1 VTISSTGEKCTLVLL
16 WNQKTNQ
23 ESDVINILVSKQL
36 LKNCRTGILQQ
47 DSSTHRLQS
56 IKTSLHYKSASM
68 INKHSTLF
76 FTISFGITLFLSA
89 LLLFSVQPMFGKL
102 LLPLLGGTPA
112 VWNTCMVF
120 YQSLLFFGYLYA
132 HYSSTKLKFTHQA
145 LLHLGIFALSLA
157 ILPVGLSADTA
168 PSSDS
173 NPVFWLLSTLIIAI
187 GLPFFLVST
196 TAPLLQKWFSELG
209 HSGSEDPYFLYAA
222 SNAGSLL
229 ALLSYPFVIEPI
241 FGLTQQTL
249 YWSVG
254 FAAFGICLCYCTYL
268 CWSSN
273 VESDKTE
280 TLRKSEETQAETKA
294 ALQWSTIFHW
304 LALALVPS
312 SLLLGVTNYIS
323 TDIAAVPLLW
333 ILPLSLYLLSFVIV
347 FSRQGDRIH
356 PLMVVMQPIVILPL
370 IAFSF
375 INPAAIP
382 YWLNLIFNLLAFF
395 AAAMVCHGQL
405 AIKRPAVTHLTLY
418 YLIMSFGG
426 MLGGLFI
433 TFVAPAIFNS
443 VIEYPLMIVAAL
455 LLRPSLTKVDDKL
468 TLFGNDFPGW
478 TRWVVDAALP
488 LVMLLTG
495 ILIYFSDIS
504 IGRNIDVI
512 GVILLVLAGL
522 SYALRHRPVHYGL
535 FVGSLLIL
543 AMGLHVALSNVIYRE
558 RTFFG
563 VLSVHNVVLPEQTAT
578 GRIPRRFRELW
589 HGTTK
594 HGAQHLDASLKC
606 EPLNYYS
613 RSGPIGQF
621 FKAFD
626 QQSDNW
632 NIGVIGLGAGTMAA
646 YAKPNQQWRFFEI
659 DPEVNR
665 IASDTKYFTYLSD
678 CHSSDVKLE
687 AGDGRLLLKAIPDH
701 SLNLLVLDAF
711 SSDAIPTHLL
721 TREALALYQQKLTTN
736 GYLAFHITN
745 RHLDLQQ
752 ILSSLAWDMK
762 YSLLAQQFYP
772 VEDKP
777 QITRADWVV
786 MARNDTLL
794 KPLKQNTIGNWKT
807 LPLDLHLKLW
817 TDDFTNVF
825 SVWKESEILGANK

>member
-1 VTISSTGEKCTLVLL
+1 MTV
-16 WNQKTNQ
+16 
-23 ESDVINILVSKQL
+23 
-36 LKNCRTGILQQ
+36 
-47 DSSTHRLQS
+47 
-56 IKTSLHYKSASM
+56 
-68 INKHSTLF
+68 KHSTLF
-76 FTISFGITLFLSA
+76 TTITFAVTLFLSA

-102 LLPLLGGTPA
+102 LLPLLGGTPS

-132 HYSSTKLKFTHQA
+132 HFSSTKLNFTHQT

-157 ILPVGLSADTA
+157 LLPVGLSENTA
-168 PSSDS
+168 PSADS
-173 NPVFWLLSTLIIAI
+173 SPILWLLGTLTIAI
-187 GLPFFLVST
+187 GLPFFVVST
-196 TAPLLQKWFSELG
+196 TAPLLQKWFSQLG
-209 HSGSEDPYFLYAA
+209 HSSSKDPYFLYAA

-229 ALLSYPFVIEPI
+229 ALLSYPFLIEPVI
-241 FGLTQQTL
+241 GLAQQTL
-249 YWSVG
+249 FWSVG
-254 FAAFGICLCYCTYL
+254 YAAFGICLSCCAYVYWKFHSVANQDQDL
-268 CWSSN
+268 Q
-273 VESDKTE
+273 KTE
-280 TLRKSEETQAETKA
+280 QIEGTVETTLE
-294 ALQWSTIFHW
+294 WPTILHW
-304 LALALVPS
+304 LALAFVPS
-312 SLLLGVTNYIS
+312 SLLLGVTNHIS
-323 TDIAAVPLLW
+323 TDIAAAPLLW

-347 FSRQGDRIH
+347 FSKQGDRIH
-356 PLMVVMQPIVILPL
+356 PVMVAIQPILLLPL

-395 AAAMVCHGQL
+395 VAAMVCHGQL
-405 AIKRPAVTHLTLY
+405 AIKRPSTSHLTHY

-426 MLGGLFI
+426 MLGGLFN

-455 LLRPSLTKVDDKL
+455 LLRPTLSSRDETFN
-468 TLFGNDFPGW
+468 LFGNQLPSW
-478 TRWVVDAALP
+478 TIDAAIP
-488 LVMLLTG
+488 LLLLLTG

-512 GVILLVLAGL
+512 GVVLLVLAGL
-522 SYALRHRPVHYGL
+522 SYALRHRPVRYGL
-535 FVGSLLIL
+535 FVGALLVL
-543 AMGLHVALSNVIYRE
+543 AIGLHAALSNVIYRE

-563 VLSVHNVVLPEQTAT
+563 VMSVHNAVLPEQTAT
-578 GRIPRRFRELW
+578 RRIPRRFRELW

-613 RSGPIGQF
+613 RPGPIGQF

-626 QQSDNW
+626 QVNNNW

-646 YAKPNQQWRFFEI
+646 YAKPNQHWRFLEI

-665 IASDTKYFTYLSD
+665 IASDPDYFTYLSD
-678 CHSSDVKLE
+678 CHSSDIKLE

-701 SLNLLVLDAF
+701 SLDLLVLDAF

-721 TREALALYQQKLTTN
+721 TREALAVYQQKLSAD
-736 GYLAFHITN
+736 GYLAFHVTN
-745 RHLDLQQ
+745 RHLDLLQ

-762 YSLLAQQFYP
+762 YSLLAQQFQP

-777 QITRADWVV
+777 QITSADWVV
-786 MARNDTLL
+786 MARNEALL
-794 KPLKQNTIGNWKT
+794 QPLKNNTTGNWKT
-807 LPLDLHLKLW
+807 LPLDLHMKPW
-817 TDDFTNVF
+817 TDDFTNIF
-825 SVWKESEILGANK
+825 DVWKE

>member
-1 VTISSTGEKCTLVLL
+1 MT
-16 WNQKTNQ
+16 
-23 ESDVINILVSKQL
+23 
-36 LKNCRTGILQQ
+36 
-47 DSSTHRLQS
+47 
-56 IKTSLHYKSASM
+56 
-68 INKHSTLF
+68 NKHNTWLA
-76 FTISFGITLFLSA
+76 TASFGATLFLSA

-132 HYSSTKLKFTHQA
+132 HFSPTKLKFAHQA
-145 LLHLGIFALSLA
+145 LLHLGLFALSLA
-157 ILPVGLSADTA
+157 LLPVGLSEDVA
-168 PSSDS
+168 PSSGGS
-173 NPVFWLLSTLIIAI
+173 PILWLLSTLTIAI
-187 GLPFFLVST
+187 GLPFFVVST
-196 TAPLLQKWFSELG
+196 TAPLLQKWFSQLG
-209 HSGSEDPYFLYAA
+209 HSSSEDPYFLYAA

-229 ALLSYPFVIEPI
+229 ALLSYPFLIEPI

-254 FAAFGICLCYCTYL
+254 FAVFGICLCFCTYL
-268 CWSSN
+268 YW
-273 VESDKTE
+273 
-280 TLRKSEETQAETKA
+280 KSHSEPNNEEDLKQQKATQAEAKPETT
-294 ALQWSTIFHW
+294 LQKSTILHW
-304 LALALVPS
+304 LALAFVPS

-356 PLMVVMQPIVILPL
+356 PLMVAVQPIVLLPL

-395 AAAMVCHGQL
+395 VAAMVCHGQL
-405 AIKRPAVTHLTLY
+405 ANNRPTTKHLTEY

-433 TFVAPAIFNS
+433 TFVAPAIFTS

-455 LLRPSLTKVDDKL
+455 LLRPSLTKEDDKI
-468 TLFGNDFPGW
+468 TLFGSDFPDW
-478 TRWVVDAALP
+478 TRWIVDAALP
-488 LVMLLTG
+488 LLTLLTG
-495 ILIYFSDIS
+495 ILIYFSEIS

-512 GVILLVLAGL
+512 GVVLLVLAGI
-522 SYALRHRPVHYGL
+522 SYALRHRPVRYGL
-535 FVGSLLIL
+535 FVGSLLVL
-543 AMGLHVALSNVIYRE
+543 AMGLHVALSNVIFRE

-563 VLSVHNVVLPEQTAT
+563 VLSVHNAVYPEQTAT

-594 HGAQHLDASLKC
+594 HGAQHLDASQKC

-613 RSGPIGQF
+613 RPGPIGQF
-621 FKAFD
+621 FKTFD
-626 QQSDNW
+626 EQSEDW
-632 NIGVIGLGAGTMAA
+632 NIAVIGLGAGTMAA
-646 YAKPNQQWRFFEI
+646 YAKPNQHWRFLEI

-665 IASDTKYFTYLSD
+665 IASDSKYFTYLSD

-687 AGDGRLLLKAIPDH
+687 AGDGRLLLKSIPDH

-752 ILSSLAWDMK
+752 VLSSLAWDMK

-772 VEDKP
+772 VEEKP

-786 MARNDTLL
+786 MARDETLL
-794 KPLKQNTIGNWKT
+794 KPLKQNTTGNWKT
-807 LPLDLHLKLW
+807 LPLNLRLKPW

-825 SVWKESEILGANK
+825 SVWKESEEVTR

>member
-1 VTISSTGEKCTLVLL
+1 MTIKQSMVFSTIT
-16 WNQKTNQ
+16 
-23 ESDVINILVSKQL
+23 
-36 LKNCRTGILQQ
+36 
-47 DSSTHRLQS
+47 
-56 IKTSLHYKSASM
+56 
-68 INKHSTLF
+68 
-76 FTISFGITLFLSA
+76 FGLTLFLSA

-120 YQSLLFFGYLYA
+120 YQSLLFLGYLYA
-132 HYSSTKLKFTHQA
+132 HYSSTKLHFTHQT
-145 LLHLGIFALSLA
+145 LLHLGLFALSLA
-157 ILPVGLSADTA
+157 LLPIGLAENTA
-168 PSSDS
+168 PASDS
-173 NPVFWLLSTLIIAI
+173 NPLFWLLGTLFIAI
-187 GLPFFLVST
+187 GLPFFVVTT

-209 HSGSEDPYFLYAA
+209 HSNSEDPYFLYAA

-229 ALLSYPFVIEPI
+229 ALLSYPFLIEPI
-241 FGLTQQTL
+241 VGLAQQTL

-254 FAAFGICLCYCTYL
+254 FGIFGVCLSCCGYVYWKNHTASTQAQEL
-268 CWSSN
+268 P
-273 VESDKTE
+273 T
-280 TLRKSEETQAETKA
+280 EETTTV
-294 ALQWSTIFHW
+294 LGWPTIGYW
-304 LALALVPS
+304 LALAFVPS
-312 SLLLGVTNYIS
+312 SLLLGVTNHIS
-323 TDIAAVPLLW
+323 TDIAAAPLLW
-333 ILPLSLYLLSFVIV
+333 ILPLSLYLLSFIIV
-347 FSRQGDRIH
+347 FSRSGDRIH
-356 PLMVVMQPIVILPL
+356 PHMVSIQPMILLPL

-405 AIKRPAVTHLTLY
+405 AISRPSTTHLTQY

-426 MLGGLFI
+426 MLGGLFN
-433 TFVAPAIFNS
+433 TFLAPVIFNS
-443 VIEYPLMIVAAL
+443 VTEYPLMIVAAL
-455 LLRPSLTKVDDKL
+455 LLRPSLNKGTNKVS
-468 TLFGNDFPGW
+468 LFGNDLPDWTGWILEAAFP
-478 TRWVVDAALP
+478 L
-488 LVMLLTG
+488 LVLLTG
-495 ILIYFSDIS
+495 TWIYFSDIS

-512 GVILLVLAGL
+512 GVVLLVLAGL
-522 SYALRHRPVHYGL
+522 SYALRHRAIQYGL
-535 FVGSLLIL
+535 FIGSLLVL
-543 AMGLHVALSNVIYRE
+543 AIGLHSALSNVIFRE

-563 VLSVHNVVLPEQTAT
+563 IMSVQNTIMPEQTAT

-613 RSGPIGQF
+613 RPGPIGQF

-626 QQSDNW
+626 QHSDNW

-646 YAKPNQQWRFFEI
+646 YAKPNQHWRFLEI

-665 IASDTKYFTYLSD
+665 IASDTNYFTYLSD
-678 CHSSDVKLE
+678 CHSSDIKLE
-687 AGDGRLLLKAIPDH
+687 AGDGRLLLKTVPDH
-701 SLNLLVLDAF
+701 SLDLMVLDAF

-721 TREALALYQQKLTTN
+721 TREALALYQQKLSKN

-772 VEDKP
+772 TEEKP

-786 MARNDTLL
+786 MARNDALL
-794 KPLKQNTIGNWKT
+794 KPLKENTTGNWKT
-807 LPLDLHLKLW
+807 LPLDLQMKPW
-817 TDDFTNVF
+817 TDDFTNIF
-825 SVWKESEILGANK
+825 DVWKESDEMTR

>member
-1 VTISSTGEKCTLVLL
+1 
-16 WNQKTNQ
+16 
-23 ESDVINILVSKQL
+23 
-36 LKNCRTGILQQ
+36 
-47 DSSTHRLQS
+47 
-56 IKTSLHYKSASM
+56 
-68 INKHSTLF
+68 
-76 FTISFGITLFLSA
+76 
-89 LLLFSVQPMFGKL
+89 
-102 LLPLLGGTPA
+102 
-112 VWNTCMVF
+112 MVF

-132 HYSSTKLKFTHQA
+132 HFLPTKLKFAHQA

-157 ILPVGLSADTA
+157 VLPVGLSEDAA

-173 NPVFWLLSTLIIAI
+173 NPIFWLLGTLSIAI
-187 GLPFFLVST
+187 GLPFFVVST
-196 TAPLLQKWFSELG
+196 TAPLLQKWFSQLG
-209 HSGSEDPYFLYAA
+209 HSSSEDPYFLYAA

-229 ALLSYPFVIEPI
+229 ALLSYPFLIEPV
-241 FGLTQQTL
+241 FGLTQQAL

-254 FAAFGICLCYCTYL
+254 FAVFGISLCFCTYL
-268 CWSSN
+268 YWKSHSKSN
-273 VESDKTE
+273 NEQDLKQEKE
-280 TLRKSEETQAETKA
+280 TQEETIADTT
-294 ALQWSTIFHW
+294 LQKSTILHW
-304 LALALVPS
+304 LALAFVPS

-356 PLMVVMQPIVILPL
+356 PLMVAIQPIVLLPL

-382 YWLNLIFNLLAFF
+382 YWLNLIFNVLAFF
-395 AAAMVCHGQL
+395 VAAMVCHGQL
-405 AIKRPAVTHLTLY
+405 ANNRPSTTHLTQY

-455 LLRPSLTKVDDKL
+455 LLRPTLTKENETL
-468 TLFGNDFPGW
+468 TLLGQDFPDW
-478 TRWVVDAALP
+478 AHWIVDAALP
-488 LVMLLTG
+488 LVILLTG

-512 GVILLVLAGL
+512 GVVLLVLAGL
-522 SYALRHRPVHYGL
+522 SYALRHRPVRYGL
-535 FVGSLLIL
+535 FVGSLLVL

-563 VLSVHNVVLPEQTAT
+563 VLSVHNTVLPEQTAT
-578 GRIPRRFRELW
+578 GRVPRRFRELW

-594 HGAQHLDASLKC
+594 HGAQHLDASMKC

-613 RSGPIGQF
+613 RPGPIGQF
-621 FKAFD
+621 FKTFD
-626 QQSDNW
+626 EQSQDW

-646 YAKPNQQWRFFEI
+646 YAKPGQHWRFLEI
-659 DPEVNR
+659 DPEVNH
-665 IASDTKYFTYLSD
+665 IASDPKYFTYLSD

-721 TREALALYQQKLTTN
+721 TREALALYQQKLTTD

-745 RHLDLQQ
+745 RHLDLQK

-772 VEDKP
+772 VEEKP
-777 QITRADWVV
+777 QITRADWVI
-786 MARNDTLL
+786 MARNETLL
-794 KPLKQNTIGNWKT
+794 KPLKQKTSGNWKT
-807 LPLDLHLKLW
+807 LPLDLRLKPW

-825 SVWKESEILGANK
+825 SVWKESEDTAR